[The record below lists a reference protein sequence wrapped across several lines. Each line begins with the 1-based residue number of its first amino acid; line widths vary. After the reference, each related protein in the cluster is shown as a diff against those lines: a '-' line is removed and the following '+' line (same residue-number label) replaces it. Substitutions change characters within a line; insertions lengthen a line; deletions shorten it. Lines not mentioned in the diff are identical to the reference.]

1 MTNCFARILR
11 FVILA
16 GVVLFISITVLAH
29 DPGLSAAEVRILP
42 DRIVAE
48 VSFAP
53 LDLERLQHVGS
64 NDYIAEHLLVIK
76 CDQQILKLRNFSV
89 QTIDA
94 NSIHFILEFPNSP
107 AAELHLNAI
116 ALEHMPRG
124 HKQFLSVRDQE
135 GKTLAERMLS
145 AEAKDLTIPL
155 NINSAS
161 NSESFLRF
169 LVLGIEHIFTGYDHI
184 AFLLAVLLTGGSL
197 LSNARIITSFTI
209 AHSLTL
215 ALATFGVITLP
226 ASIVEPLI
234 AASIVFVGIENLVR
248 RQLARRWLVTFGFGL
263 IHGLGFAQILR
274 ELGIGTMGMQGAIP
288 LLSFNLGV
296 EFAQISLAVLIL
308 PLVWRLQ
315 QRPAF
320 MLKHVP
326 ALSLLLTVAGVY
338 WFFARTL
345 G

>member
-1 MTNCFARILR
+1 MTKLCL
-11 FVILA
+11 
-16 GVVLFISITVLAH
+16 VVGLVLLFTDSVFAH
-29 DPGLSAAEVRILP
+29 DPGLSAAEVRILS

-53 LDLERLQHVGS
+53 VDLERLQAAGS

-76 CDQQILKLRNFSV
+76 RDQETLKSRNFTI

-94 NSIHFILEFPNSP
+94 NSIHFILEFPNLP
-107 AAELHLNAI
+107 GAELHLSAI
-116 ALEHMPRG
+116 AFEHLPRG
-124 HKQFLSVRDQE
+124 HKQFLSVRNSE
-135 GKTLAERMLS
+135 GKQLAERMLS
-145 AEAKDLTIPL
+145 AESKDLTITL
-155 NINSAS
+155 TTSSTS
-161 NSESFLRF
+161 NSTSFLRF
-169 LVLGIEHIFTGYDHI
+169 LVLGIEHILTGYDHI

-197 LSNARIITSFTI
+197 FSNARIITSFTV

-226 ASIVEPLI
+226 ATIVEPLI

-248 RQLARRWLVTFGFGL
+248 RQLAKRWLVTFGFGL
-263 IHGLGFAQILR
+263 IHGLGFASILR
-274 ELGIGTMGMQGAIP
+274 ELGIGTMGIHGAIP

-296 EFAQISLAVLIL
+296 ELAQISIAALIL
-308 PLVWRLQ
+308 PLVWKLQ

-320 MLKHVP
+320 TLKHVP
-326 ALSLLLTVAGVY
+326 ALSLLITLAGFYWLLT
-338 WFFARTL
+338 RTL